1 MTSAGAA
8 LPQVTHTVATLQSRT
23 CTSSSESSPSAALL
37 SYMVERQGKQTTEE
51 LKETQSR
58 PRLCGNDLD
67 ANKNVGRGDK

>member
-1 MTSAGAA
+1 
-8 LPQVTHTVATLQSRT
+8 
-23 CTSSSESSPSAALL
+23 
-37 SYMVERQGKQTTEE
+37 MVERQGKQTTEE